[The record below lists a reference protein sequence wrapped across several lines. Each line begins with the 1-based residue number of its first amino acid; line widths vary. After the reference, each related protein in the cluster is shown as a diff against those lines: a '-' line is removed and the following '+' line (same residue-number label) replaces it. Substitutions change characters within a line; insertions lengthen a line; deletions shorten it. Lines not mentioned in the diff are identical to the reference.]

1 MDVEPK
7 RLAGDSDDTA
17 PKGDGGGAHHPDAV
31 VAKDK
36 VVADLLDAVTGH
48 AKEVGAAPE
57 PDPGANPAARKES
70 ERDDALRAAIS
81 VKPIKDQPPLDADH
95 PLFQAIMRQTV
106 LTDVSAHADENPNI
120 EVCGVLIGTV
130 YENPQASFVYIDGM
144 IRGEAS
150 TGRST
155 AVTFTAQTWQHIHK
169 VMEEKHP
176 GKKIIAWYH
185 THPGFGIFLSEM
197 DLFIQRHFFKAPWQ
211 MAFVVDPQ
219 SRESGMFAWRQAQVR
234 RIEYVVDDETTD
246 KKPEAAFPSLPYL
259 SSPSDFQEDPK
270 PAQAPAAVEELA
282 GRIAELE
289 SRVRMLSVGF
299 AILLAVAII
308 WPFVVPLVMPA
319 KEAPSSPAQPATM
332 PTGSGNPQ
340 PTLPLRS
347 N

>member
-1 MDVEPK
+1 MDVDPKKLADEADDVTSPNSAGGPAREP
-7 RLAGDSDDTA
+7 TE
-17 PKGDGGGAHHPDAV
+17 V
-31 VAKDK
+31 KDK
-36 VVADLLDAVTGH
+36 VVTDLLDAVVGH
-48 AKEVGAAPE
+48 AKDADSS
-57 PDPGANPAARKES
+57 PDRDPAAKSAAWKES

-81 VKPIKDQPPLDADH
+81 VKPIKDEPPLDADH

-106 LTDVSAHADENPNI
+106 LTDVSAHADENPNV

-270 PAQAPAAVEELA
+270 PSQAPAAVEELA

-289 SRVRMLSVGF
+289 SRVKMLSVGF

-319 KEAPSSPAQPATM
+319 KENPSPSAQPATM
-332 PTGSGNPQ
+332 PTGGGGAQ